1 MAEEILCTIKDG
13 IATVTMNRPE
23 KRNAMNTAILEGLTN
38 SFHQLETNPEVR
50 VVVIRGSGKA
60 FCSGLDLREMS
71 SRQASGGDPETS
83 VTKVFQQIERSR
95 HPTIAMVQGDA
106 LAGGCELA
114 LHCDLR
120 VASEAARFGMPLARL
135 GLVVPFPLGQ
145 KLVEILGPAFTKQ
158 ILLTGQPIDAKRAYE
173 IGMIQ
178 ILLTV
183 QPIDAKRAY
192 EIGMI
197 HQLVSTGELE
207 AATLT
212 LARTIADNAPLS
224 LAGMKATILRTTALR
239 ETINYQDLAEMVN
252 RARKSADAQEG
263 VKAMLEKRKPAFRGE

>member
-1 MAEEILCTIKDG
+1 MAEEILCTVKDG

-23 KRNAMNTAILEGLTN
+23 KRNAMNTALLNGLIK
-38 SFHQLETNPEVR
+38 SFNQLETDPDVR
-50 VVVIRGSGKA
+50 VVVIRGEGKA
-60 FCSGLDLREMS
+60 FCSGLDLRELS
-71 SRQASGGDPETS
+71 SRQGGSGDPETG
-83 VTKVFQQIERSR
+83 VTKIFQQIERSR

-120 VASEAARFGMPLARL
+120 VASDAARFGMPLARL

-145 KLVEILGPAFTKQ
+145 KLMEIIGPAFTKQ
-158 ILLTGQPIDAKRAYE
+158 ILFTG
-173 IGMIQ
+173 
-178 ILLTV
+178 

-197 HQLVSTGELE
+197 HQLVSASELE
-207 AATLT
+207 SATYG

-224 LAGMKATILRTTALR
+224 LAGMKATILQAISLR
-239 ETINYQDLAEMVN
+239 ETIDHQDLDQIVS

-263 VKAMLEKRKPAFRGE
+263 VKAMLEKRKPVFRGE

>member
-1 MAEEILCTIKDG
+1 MAEEILCATKDG

-23 KRNAMNTAILEGLTN
+23 KRNALNTALLDGLTN
-38 SFHQLETNPEVR
+38 IFRQLETNAEVR
-50 VVVIRGSGKA
+50 VVVIRGEGKA
-60 FCSGLDLREMS
+60 FCSGLDLRELS
-71 SRQASGGDPETS
+71 SRQAGGDPETG
-83 VTKVFQQIERSR
+83 VTKIFQQIERSR

-120 VASEAARFGMPLARL
+120 VAADAARFGMPLARL
-135 GLVVPFPLGQ
+135 GLVVPFPLGH
-145 KLVEILGPAFTKQ
+145 KLVEIIGPAFTKQ

-173 IGMIQ
+173 IGMI
-178 ILLTV
+178 
-183 QPIDAKRAY
+183 
-192 EIGMI
+192 
-197 HQLVSTGELE
+197 HQLVSASELE
-207 AATLT
+207 AATYA

-224 LAGMKATILRTTALR
+224 LAGMKATVLRAVSLR
-239 ETINYQDLAEMVN
+239 ETINHQDLNEMVN

>member
-1 MAEEILCTIKDG
+1 MTEEVFCTIQDG
-13 IATVTMNRPE
+13 IATVTLNRPE
-23 KRNAMNTAILEGLTN
+23 KRNALNTAVLEGLTRI
-38 SFHQLETNPEVR
+38 FHELETDTAVR
-50 VVVIRGSGKA
+50 VVVIRGVGKA
-60 FCSGLDLREMS
+60 FCAGLDLRELS
-71 SRQASGGDPETS
+71 ARQQGGDPETG
-83 VTKVFQQIERSR
+83 VVAVFQQIERSR

-145 KLVEILGPAFTKQ
+145 KLVEIVGPAFTKQ
-158 ILLTGQPIDAKRAYE
+158 ILFTGQPIDAR
-173 IGMIQ
+173 
-178 ILLTV
+178 
-183 QPIDAKRAY
+183 RAY

-197 HQLVSTGELE
+197 HQLVPATELE
-207 AATLT
+207 TATLA

-224 LAGMKATILRTTALR
+224 LAGMKATILRAISLR
-239 ETINYQDLAEMVN
+239 ETIEHRDLDELVE

-263 VKAMLEKRKPAFRGE
+263 VKAMLEKRTPVFRGV

>member
-50 VVVIRGSGKA
+50 VVVIRGAGKA
-60 FCSGLDLREMS
+60 FCSGLDLRELS
-71 SRQASGGDPETS
+71 SRQTGGGDPETG
-83 VTKVFQQIERSR
+83 VTKIFQQIERSR

-145 KLVEILGPAFTKQ
+145 KLVEIIGPAFTKQ

-173 IGMIQ
+173 IGMI
-178 ILLTV
+178 
-183 QPIDAKRAY
+183 
-192 EIGMI
+192 
-197 HQLVSTGELE
+197 HQLVSASELE

-212 LARTIADNAPLS
+212 LARTIADNAPLA
-224 LAGMKATILRTTALR
+224 LAGMKATILRSISLR

-263 VKAMLEKRKPAFRGE
+263 VKAMLEKRKPVFRGE

>member
-1 MAEEILCTIKDG
+1 VAEEILCTIKDG

-23 KRNAMNTAILEGLTN
+23 KRNAMNTAILDGLTN

-50 VVVIRGSGKA
+50 VVVIRGAGKA

-71 SRQASGGDPETS
+71 SRQAGGGDPETG

-135 GLVVPFPLGQ
+135 GLVVPFPLAQ
-145 KLVEILGPAFTKQ
+145 KLVEVIGPAFTKQ
-158 ILLTGQPIDAKRAYE
+158 LLFTGH
-173 IGMIQ
+173 
-178 ILLTV
+178 
-183 QPIDAKRAY
+183 PIDAKRAY

-197 HQLVSTGELE
+197 HQLVSASELE
-207 AATLT
+207 AATFT

-224 LAGMKATILRTTALR
+224 LAGMKATILRAISLR
-239 ETINYQDLAEMVN
+239 ETINYQDLAEIVN

-263 VKAMLEKRKPAFRGE
+263 VKAMLEKRKPVFRGE

>member
-1 MAEEILCTIKDG
+1 VAQEILCTIKEG

-23 KRNAMNTAILEGLTN
+23 KRNAMNTALLEGLTN
-38 SFHQLETNPEVR
+38 IFHQLETTPEVR
-50 VVVIRGSGKA
+50 VVVIRGEGKA

-71 SRQASGGDPETS
+71 SRQTGDGDPETG
-83 VTKVFQQIERSR
+83 VVKVFQQIERSR

-135 GLVVPFPLGQ
+135 GLIVPFPLGQ
-145 KLVEILGPAFTKQ
+145 KLVEIIGPAFTKQ
-158 ILLTGQPIDAKRAYE
+158 ILFTGQPVNAH
-173 IGMIQ
+173 
-178 ILLTV
+178 
-183 QPIDAKRAY
+183 RAY

-197 HQLVSTGELE
+197 HHLVSAGELE
-207 AATLT
+207 TATYA

-224 LAGMKATILRTTALR
+224 LAGMKALILRAISLR
-239 ETINYQDLAEMVN
+239 ETINRQDLDEMVN

-263 VKAMLEKRKPAFRGE
+263 VKAMLEKRKPEFHGE

>member
-1 MAEEILCTIKDG
+1 VAEEILCTIKDG

-50 VVVIRGSGKA
+50 VVVIRGAGKA
-60 FCSGLDLREMS
+60 FCSGLDLRELS
-71 SRQASGGDPETS
+71 SRQTGGGDPETG
-83 VTKVFQQIERSR
+83 VTKIFQQIERSR

-145 KLVEILGPAFTKQ
+145 KLVEIIGPAFTKQ

-173 IGMIQ
+173 IGMI
-178 ILLTV
+178 
-183 QPIDAKRAY
+183 
-192 EIGMI
+192 
-197 HQLVSTGELE
+197 HQLVSASELE

-212 LARTIADNAPLS
+212 LARTIADNAPLA
-224 LAGMKATILRTTALR
+224 LAGMKATILRSISLR

-263 VKAMLEKRKPAFRGE
+263 VKAMLEKRKPVFRGE